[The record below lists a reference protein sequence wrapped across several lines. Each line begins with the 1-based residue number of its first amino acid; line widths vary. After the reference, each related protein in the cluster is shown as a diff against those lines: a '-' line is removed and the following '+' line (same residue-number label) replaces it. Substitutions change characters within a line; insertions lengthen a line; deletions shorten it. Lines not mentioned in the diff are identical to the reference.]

1 MHNDLNKAEI
11 EEKKAYEKQKMV
23 ATARKATQKYSNN
36 FTQRLSVRKNDP
48 KKSINRNVNEM
59 HADSHDDLNLISAA
73 QIKRLVDSEVVL
85 SRVRRAVGYQ
95 HSVHKE
101 DTVLHPSETT
111 SAKELPDYN
120 FSQEMLNPETR
131 KRQAQDKLL
140 MLQLEQGVL
149 PETFIKPASDPEFL
163 TIDLSNYGI
172 GDVRGLCLGGW

>member
-23 ATARKATQKYSNN
+23 STAQKAAQKYSNN
-36 FTQRLSVRKNDP
+36 FTLRLSVRKNDS
-48 KKSINRNVNEM
+48 KKSSINRNVNEM
-59 HADSHDDLNLISAA
+59 HADSHDDLNLVSAA

-95 HSVHKE
+95 HSVHN
-101 DTVLHPSETT
+101 DNHSTT
-111 SAKELPDYN
+111 DVASSKQLPDYS
-120 FSQEMLNPETR
+120 FPQEVLNPETR

-149 PETFIKPASDPEFL
+149 PETFIKPATDPEFL